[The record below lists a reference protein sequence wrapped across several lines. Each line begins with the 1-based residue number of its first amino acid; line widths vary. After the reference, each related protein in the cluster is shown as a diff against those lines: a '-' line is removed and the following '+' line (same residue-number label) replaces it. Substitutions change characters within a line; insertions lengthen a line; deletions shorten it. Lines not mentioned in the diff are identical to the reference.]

1 MLASFTLTQT
11 FGIFLGLYMLA
22 AGIGLLTD
30 SKAFAGMIDEFR
42 RNRTLTYL
50 ASILAFVIGAT
61 VITLHDIWGTP
72 LEIIVSLI
80 GWAALVEGLLMLAF
94 AKPFFVVIGAIPFTE
109 TVIRIY
115 ALFVLALGVLL
126 LLLAVN

>member
-1 MLASFTLTQT
+1 MLASLTLTQI

-30 SKAFAGMIDEFR
+30 SKGFAGMIDEFK

-50 ASILAFVIGAT
+50 ASILAFAIGAT

-80 GWAALVEGLLMLAF
+80 GWAALVEGFLMLAF
-94 AKPFFVVIGAIPFTE
+94 ARPFFAVIGAVPFTE
-109 TVIRIY
+109 NVIRIY
-115 ALFVLALGVLL
+115 AIFVLALGALL
-126 LLLAVN
+126 LFLATN